1 MKIGVL
7 GTGTVGRTLATGL
20 VRLGHQVTMGSRTKG
35 NENAVAW
42 AEEAGGAESDFAGA
56 AADAELVVN
65 ATKGAGSLAALEQAG
80 NLEGK
85 IVLDVSNPLE
95 PTGGMARLAVCNDDS
110 LAEQIQRAHPE
121 ARVVKSLNTVTAS
134 VMTNPAG
141 LPAPTTMFMAG
152 DDESAKAEVRRL
164 LEGFGWQEVLD
175 LGDIMAARGMEMYV
189 ALWLRL
195 WGATGTPRLN
205 VRLVR

>member
-20 VRLGHQVTMGSRTKG
+20 VRLGHEVTMGSRTKG

-56 AADAELVVN
+56 AADADLVVN

-95 PTGGMARLAVCNDDS
+95 PTGGMPRLAVCNDDS

-121 ARVVKSLNTVTAS
+121 ARVVKSLNIVTAS
-134 VMTNPAG
+134 AMTSPG
-141 LPAPTTMFMAG
+141 DLPAATTMFVAG

-164 LEGFGWQEVLD
+164 LEGFGWEEVLD
-175 LGDIMAARGMEMYV
+175 LGDISAARGMEMYV

-195 WGATGTPRLN
+195 WRATGTPRLN